1 MAARGMC
8 NTGEHADW
16 QSPRL
21 PRAGLVVLA
30 SLLFIYPIPHT
41 ISLRYL
47 LLLAAAVVFGYL
59 AIRRGSPAILLRP
72 VLPLALFGALLA
84 WLFFGAVF
92 ISHDFART
100 LSEVSS
106 QWLMALLSLMAGLA
120 AGSAFANDAA
130 AGVRLLRVVFFV
142 LLAHVVIVDAQALWL
157 AVSSGTFAARAQ
169 GLTAGPD
176 QASYL
181 TNMLLALLLGESLVR
196 IGGKPSGLG
205 LGNTLLLVAWL
216 IGVVSLYAEG
226 ARNSIPVLVVLCGVI
241 VLLYLV
247 QGRNPKRWLYA
258 GAATALLAVLVVSF
272 AVTTAN
278 VQRGSDWRQVWD
290 TIPVALDTGRHKA
303 WLDEEKY
310 GLPTLADGRSVE
322 TSTYLR
328 VAWMKESLLLVAD
341 NPLGTGYDRNAFG
354 KGLRMKYGEG
364 KGHSH
369 SGALDVAI
377 GAGVPGLLLWI
388 AFLASLAWLGLRRY
402 ASSQTFAALALLL
415 IMVDY
420 FTRMFL
426 DSNVKDHMLLQFMLV
441 AGLLAAQAAGA
452 PNSKAHAG

>member
-1 MAARGMC
+1 MAARGMR
-8 NTGEHADW
+8 NAGEYADR

-21 PRAGLVVLA
+21 LRAGLVVLA
-30 SLLFIYPIPHT
+30 LLLFIYPIPHT

-59 AIRRGSPAILLRP
+59 AIRRGSPALLLRP

-84 WLFFGAVF
+84 WLFLGAVF
-92 ISHDFART
+92 ISHDPART

-106 QWLMALLSLMAGLA
+106 QWLMALLSLMAGVA

-130 AGVRLLRVVFFV
+130 AGRRLLRVVFFV

-157 AVSSGTFAARAQ
+157 AVSSGSFAARAQ

-196 IGGKPSGLG
+196 INGKPSGLG
-205 LGNTLLLVAWL
+205 LGNNLLLVAWL

-226 ARNSIPVLVVLCGVI
+226 TRNSIPVLVVLCGVI
-241 VLLYLV
+241 VLFYLV

-272 AVTTAN
+272 AVTTAG

-290 TIPVALDTGRHKA
+290 TLPVALDTERHKA

-310 GLPTLADGRSVE
+310 GLPKLPDGRSVE

-328 VAWMKESLLLVAD
+328 VAWIKEGLLLVAEH
-341 NPLGTGYDRNAFG
+341 PLGTGFDRNAFG
-354 KGLRMKYGEG
+354 HGLRMKYGEG
-364 KGHSH
+364 MGHSH
-369 SGALDVAI
+369 SGVLDVAI
-377 GAGVPGLLLWI
+377 GAGVPGLLLWF
-388 AFLASLAWLGLRRY
+388 AFLVSLAWLGWRRF
-402 ASSQTFAALALLL
+402 SRLHVFVGLALL
-415 IMVDY
+415 MVVLDY

-426 DSNVKDHMLLQFMLV
+426 DSTVKDHMLQQFMLV
-441 AGLLAAQAAGA
+441 AGLLAALSAAA
-452 PNSKAHAG
+452 ARPEEHVR

>member
-1 MAARGMC
+1 MAARGAC
-8 NTGEHADW
+8 NTGEHADR
-16 QSPRL
+16 QSPWL
-21 PRAGLVVLA
+21 LRAGLVVLA

-59 AIRRGSPAILLRP
+59 AIRRGRPAILLRP
-72 VLPLALFGALLA
+72 GLALALFGALLV
-84 WLFFGAVF
+84 WLFLGAIF
-92 ISHDFART
+92 ISHDSART

-106 QWLMALLSLMAGLA
+106 QWSMALLSLMAGVA
-120 AGSAFANDAA
+120 AGSAFENDPA
-130 AGVRLLRVVFFV
+130 AGRRLLRAVFFV
-142 LLAHVVIVDAQALWL
+142 LLAHVVLVDAQALWL
-157 AVSSGTFAARAQ
+157 AVSSGGFAARAQ

-176 QASYL
+176 QSSYL

-196 IGGKPSGLG
+196 ISGKPSGLG
-205 LGNTLLLVAWL
+205 LGNTLLLAAWL
-216 IGVVSLYAEG
+216 IGVASLYAEG
-226 ARNSIPVLVVLCGVI
+226 TRNSIPVLVVMCGMI
-241 VLLYLV
+241 ILLYLV
-247 QGRNPKRWLYA
+247 QGGNSKRWLYA
-258 GAATALLAVLVVSF
+258 GAATALLAVLVISF
-272 AVTTAN
+272 AVTTAGAK
-278 VQRGSDWRQVWD
+278 RGSDWRHVWD

-310 GLPTLADGRSVE
+310 VPPKLPDGRSVE

-328 VAWMKESLLLVAD
+328 VAWMKEGLLLVAEQ
-341 NPLGTGYDRNAFG
+341 PLGTGFDRNAFG
-354 KGLRMKYGEG
+354 HGLRMKYGEG

-377 GAGVPGLLLWI
+377 GAGVPGLLLWV

-402 ASSQTFAALALLL
+402 ADSQAFAGLALLL
-415 IMVDY
+415 IVVDY

-426 DSNVKDHMLLQFMLV
+426 DSNVKDHMLQQFMLV

-452 PNSKAHAG
+452 PNSKAHAS